1 MAMERIGLSPEKCV
15 VFEDADAGI
24 EAARRAGAGK
34 IIAIGPKK
42 EHERLLGLP
51 GVTAVIEDF
60 REVGLELLETV

>member
-1 MAMERIGLSPEKCV
+1 MPRECV

-42 EHERLLGLP
+42 DHERLLGLP

-60 REVGLELLETV
+60 QRSRTDLLEIV